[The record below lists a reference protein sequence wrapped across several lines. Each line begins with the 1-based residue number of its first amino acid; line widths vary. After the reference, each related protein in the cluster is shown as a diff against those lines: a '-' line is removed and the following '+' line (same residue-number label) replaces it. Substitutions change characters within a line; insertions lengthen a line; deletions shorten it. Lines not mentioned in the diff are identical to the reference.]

1 MKRQIA
7 DSRRLNAAGNS
18 VTVSLPKRELE
29 TYGVLEE
36 DELAVDE
43 ASPYLDLD
51 RGVIGV
57 EVPIPQL
64 RE

>member
-1 MKRQIA
+1 MKREIA
-7 DSRRLNAAGNS
+7 DSRKLNDAGNS

-36 DELAVDE
+36 DELAVGE
-43 ASPYLDLD
+43 ASPYIDIE

-57 EVPIPQL
+57 EVPIPT
-64 RE
+64 E